1 MDLIRR
7 VSLPSILVM
16 VTLTIILG
24 SAWNADAYKRQSNR
38 QKGVTVAVQPTQL
51 APGRKIKF
59 DIRMNT
65 HSVELNHDMV
75 SVATLVDNNGNQY
88 RPLNW
93 DGSSPSGHHR
103 SGTLQFPV
111 LEGSPNSIKLILTDI
126 AGVPERIFT
135 WKVVR

>member
-7 VSLPSILVM
+7 VSLQSILVM

-24 SAWNADAYKRQSNR
+24 SALNADAYKRQSNR

-51 APGRKIKF
+51 ASGREAKFKIE
-59 DIRMNT
+59 MNT
-65 HSVELNHDMV
+65 HSVELGHDMV
-75 SVATLVDNNGNQY
+75 SVATLVDDNGHHY

-93 DGSSPSGHHR
+93 DGSPPSGHHR

-111 LEGSPNSIKLILTDI
+111 LEGNPNSIKLILTDV
-126 AGVPERIFT
+126 AGVSKRIFT
-135 WKVVR
+135 WKVIR